1 MSHRRSVL
9 LLVFVSLSAF
19 SLTSVSAQ
27 AQSKNDTTGTTRPP
41 ALQAGGW
48 GLQYK
53 AESLDGALSGFQGS
67 LFSGRYH
74 LSSRSVIR
82 AGVSLGVSSSKTDET
97 RTRTG
102 ENGPERT
109 KSDRESTVQEYGL
122 FGQYLRYFKASEQIF
137 VFAGAG
143 PHIGF
148 GTTTQN
154 TKNALPRDGMT
165 VTERSEVETTTYQAG
180 VEGTIGA
187 EWFVHPNISLSV
199 EYPIRFEYTHSDS
212 ESTDRRLR
220 ENGSVGHERKSERE
234 STQYRVSGQSV
245 RVGITFSFGP

>member
-9 LLVFVSLSAF
+9 LLVFVALSAL
-19 SLTSVSAQ
+19 SLTVVSAQ
-27 AQSKNDTTGTTRPP
+27 AQSKGDTTETMRP
-41 ALQAGGW
+41 ALRAGGW

-53 AESLDGALSGFQGS
+53 AESLEGTLSGFQGS

-74 LSSRSVIR
+74 LSSRSVVR
-82 AGVSLGVSSSKTDET
+82 AGVSLTVSSSETDDT
-97 RTRTG
+97 HTRTG
-102 ENGPERT
+102 GNGPDRITSNSER
-109 KSDRESTVQEYGL
+109 DVQVYGF
-122 FGQYLRYFKASEQIF
+122 FGQYLRYFKASERFF

-148 GTTTQN
+148 GTTTQDA
-154 TKNALPRDGMT
+154 TDVRSRDGMT
-165 VTERSEVETTTYQAG
+165 FTERSEGKTTTYQTG
-180 VEGTIGA
+180 VEGTVGA

-212 ESTDRRLR
+212 EDTDRTLR
-220 ENGSVGHERKSERE
+220 ENGSVERESKSDRE

-245 RVGITFSFGP
+245 RIGITFSFGP